1 MTIELQQLTYFTA
14 VATSGSYVLAAE
26 RLHVS
31 QPALWRKVKS
41 LQGELGVPLFERSG
55 NRVVLTSAGT
65 LLLAE
70 AQRVLSAN
78 GRLCEIAADL
88 SQGRTGLVRFGCFPV
103 HIRYL
108 LAPVIGAFLAEHP
121 TIRMEFTGLADS
133 RRAEVAR
140 RLYEDLRLGA
150 LDLAMAPGPRDDFDG
165 FKAYRAD
172 IVAVLPENHPDHGTA
187 EVELAALRGFP
198 LLAAPLGYFSRVE
211 LERGAAK
218 CGFSP
223 HVLVE
228 SSSPLSLL
236 ALGRGG
242 VGIPIVARDNIDPSE
257 ADRGSVL
264 VASDGAIYTDV
275 WLHWKPDS
283 LSSAA
288 RNFAEMI
295 RAASLGREKSPSE
308 EKFTEEGN
316 QQHSGGENRQ
326 LSDEE
331 N

>member
-1 MTIELQQLTYFTA
+1 MTIELQQLAYFTA

-70 AQRVLSAN
+70 AQRVLTAN
-78 GRLCEIAADL
+78 EQLCEVAADL

-108 LAPVIGAFLAEHP
+108 LAPVIGKFLGEHP
-121 TIRMEFTGLADS
+121 AIRMEFTGLADS

-150 LDLAMAPGPRDDFDG
+150 LDLAMAPGPRNDFDG

-172 IVAVLPENHPDHGTA
+172 IVAVLPEEHPDHGNP
-187 EVELAALRGFP
+187 EVELGALRGYP
-198 LLAAPLGYFSRVE
+198 LLTAPLGYFSRVE
-211 LERGAAK
+211 VERGAAK

-242 VGIPIVARDNIDPSE
+242 VGIPIVARDNIDPAE
-257 ADRGSVL
+257 PDRGSVL

-275 WLHWKPDS
+275 WLHWKS
-283 LSSAA
+283 GGLSSAA
-288 RNFAEMI
+288 RIFAEMI
-295 RAASLGREKSPSE
+295 RAASRLRGVAAPRGAAPE
-308 EKFTEEGN
+308 ECG
-316 QQHSGGENRQ
+316 
-326 LSDEE
+326 
-331 N
+331 